1 MIQINKTE
9 LVNWNRFASSL
20 QKFVHNNCCF
30 PFLIKNNNSKRKM
43 CKYCYLNVFKKS
55 LCLVSIVWVD
65 DDTVHVDDV
74 NVEVGVRYF
83 GLTAGAIASGFT
95 EFGGGSNLSG
105 WVSDFLLWSTA
116 ITLLL
121 SPLEKKNNNFCF
133 ISV

>member
-1 MIQINKTE
+1 MS
-9 LVNWNRFASSL
+9 V
-20 QKFVHNNCCF
+20 
-30 PFLIKNNNSKRKM
+30 
-43 CKYCYLNVFKKS
+43 
-55 LCLVSIVWVD
+55 VWVD

-116 ITLLL
+116 NLCYCHPWKRKIITFVLYL
-121 SPLEKKNNNFCF
+121 SKMIKLNIKFRGYVTCINNRYIAYLIIKFYEKIVF
-133 ISV
+133 